1 MSITNQ
7 HFSISSVFFV
17 FISTSPSHQLSLL
30 PSLFCSPWYPFPF
43 ISPGLGEED
52 LDDNRMTHCHGVG
65 SANHRQTISQPT
77 NHRGTI
83 SQPTNHS
90 WTISHGT
97 PITSGQYHNQSQG
110 DNITADQAQG
120 DNITANQSQVDN
132 ITADQSQV
140 DNISGLLAWG
150 EGLKKSVFF
159 LKTSLNQL
167 NTVFLNYS
175 TERTVF

>member
-1 MSITNQ
+1 MKQILCRYCSYEHHKPALF
-7 HFSISSVFFV
+7 HFHCFFV

-30 PSLFCSPWYPFPF
+30 PSLFCSPCYPFPQLFFFPF

-52 LDDNRMTHCHGVG
+52 LDDNRMTYCHGVG

-83 SQPTNHS
+83 SQPTNHR

-97 PITSGQYHNQSQG
+97 PITSGQYHSQSQG

-120 DNITANQSQVDN
+120 DN

-150 EGLKKSVFF
+150 EGLKKTF
-159 LKTSLNQL
+159 
-167 NTVFLNYS
+167 
-175 TERTVF
+175 TEPT